1 MFIEFIIKEV
11 VRGGKHLRVRTHI
24 RHWGEKI

>member
-11 VRGGKHLRVRTHI
+11 VRGGKHLRVRTYI
-24 RHWGEKI
+24 RHWGEKN